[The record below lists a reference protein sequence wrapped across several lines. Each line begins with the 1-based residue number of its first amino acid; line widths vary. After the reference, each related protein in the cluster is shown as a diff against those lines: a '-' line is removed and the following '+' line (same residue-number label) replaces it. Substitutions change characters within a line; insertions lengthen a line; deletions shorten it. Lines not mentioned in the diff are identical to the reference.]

1 MRKALLILLLGALM
15 LTIGGCP
22 PPQKP
27 IDTTPTPTVDTTPKA
42 PVEKPVEPEKPKAV
56 LQETQFQTVYFD
68 FDKYDLRADAK
79 ASLDADFALLQE
91 FPDAIVKI
99 EGHCDERG
107 SVEYNLSLGEKR
119 ANAVMNYLVGRGVAS
134 SRLSVISYGKERPA
148 DNAHNEAAWAK
159 NRRAEFKVISQ

>member
-1 MRKALLILLLGALM
+1 MRKALLLLLLGALM

-22 PPQKP
+22 KP
-27 IDTTPTPTVDTTPKA
+27 PTPVPVEQPKVVDTTTPPA
-42 PVEKPVEPEKPKAV
+42 PKPVEPEQPKAT

-68 FDKYDLRADAK
+68 FDKYDLRSDAK

-91 FPDAIVKI
+91 FPDAIVKV

-119 ANAVMNYLVGRGVAS
+119 AKAVVNYLVGRGVAPA
-134 SRLSVISYGKERPA
+134 RLSMISYGKERPV
-148 DNAHNEAAWAK
+148 DNGHNEAAWAK